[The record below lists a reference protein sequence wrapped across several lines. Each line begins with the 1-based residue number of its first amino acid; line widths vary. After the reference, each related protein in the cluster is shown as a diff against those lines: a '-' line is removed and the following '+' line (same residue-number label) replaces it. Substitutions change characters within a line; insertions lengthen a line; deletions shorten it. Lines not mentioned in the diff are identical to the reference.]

1 LVPGDPAALHAHAA
15 ALTSRGDSL
24 IHTGTSLKR
33 IDATEAWSGR
43 AAEAFQEKFALHP
56 NQWLTAGDAH
66 QDAAAAVSGYAE
78 TLRWAQGQA
87 GTAAHQWDE
96 AQTATEAALNQYNTN
111 AAAGVRQAPFVDP
124 GAAAREN
131 AQATLDRARAQL
143 AGAGETTA
151 RTVSSVTRAA
161 PTPPARIRV
170 LPTTPRP
177 PEQGFSDW
185 VRWKKASRVPA
196 SLSRGLAVKQSAG

>member
-24 IHTGTSLKR
+24 IQTGTSLKR
-33 IDATEAWSGR
+33 VDATEAGSGQT
-43 AAEAFQEKFALHP
+43 AEAFQEKFAPHP

-78 TLRWAQGQA
+78 TLQWAQGQA

-111 AAAGVRQAPFVDP
+111 AAAGVRQRRTPVRRSGPVFPPCRFTRSGLSMRICRAPRILFFVI
-124 GAAAREN
+124 AEKF
-131 AQATLDRARAQL
+131 
-143 AGAGETTA
+143 ET
-151 RTVSSVTRAA
+151 SCGQ
-161 PTPPARIRV
+161 
-170 LPTTPRP
+170 
-177 PEQGFSDW
+177 ED
-185 VRWKKASRVPA
+185 
-196 SLSRGLAVKQSAG
+196 